1 MISKVIKCK
10 NLGGN
15 RGDKQNSNWTHSIGG
30 WILLWNSNLSCP
42 KAQLIS
48 AFTNACKIID
58 IAPNFEH
65 KFVFLFSACEMS
77 MMSSSL
83 IDCDKG
89 QYDELVNHP
98 QDTWQ
103 YVVAIEIYS

>member
-1 MISKVIKCK
+1 MQKSWREQGRQAKLKLDTLHKWLDSAMEFKLELSKSTIDKC
-10 NLGGN
+10 L
-15 RGDKQNSNWTHSIGG
+15 H
-30 WILLWNSNLSCP
+30 
-42 KAQLIS
+42 
-48 AFTNACKIID
+48 TNACKIID

-103 YVVAIEIYS
+103 YVVAVEIYS